1 MRTIDKNSFPPRT
14 GESSATGKH
23 NAEAHNWLVM
33 KFGGTSVSS
42 PENWATIRDLVLERQ
57 AAGYK
62 PVIAHSA
69 LATVSNQ
76 LEAILQV
83 ALGGEHQPQLEQI
96 VAVHTDLATCMRID
110 GAEVLDGFF
119 AELAQLLSGVH
130 KAGEISP
137 PTKARVMSLGEMMAT
152 AIGAAYLR
160 SQGLDALWVDA
171 RDVLESIEVPGENER
186 SRYLS
191 ASCEIDPDKDLQ
203 TRFAREPGV
212 ILTQGFIA
220 SNADGEA
227 VLLGRG
233 GSDTSAA
240 YFAAKLEAAGL
251 EIWTDVPGM
260 FSANPRVVNGA
271 RLLNILSYDE
281 AQEIASTGGAV
292 LHPRCLHPVHRQ
304 GIPLRVRCTAHPGL
318 PGTLISMDP
327 GKDSPGLKALSS
339 REGIT
344 VVSMETLGMWR
355 EVGFLAEAFRC
366 FADLGLSIDL
376 VSTAES
382 NVTVTLDTGQ
392 EAIDSNTLEQLRLK
406 LERLCRVDIIENT
419 EVVSLVGRKI
429 RALLH
434 EIGPAFEVFAEH
446 KIHLIS
452 QAANDLNLSI
462 VVEEGQA
469 HRLLKKLHGS
479 LVRPMEHDPVFGPTW
494 DELQAERPAE
504 QVISEPWWLKK
515 QEQLL
520 VIGTTH
526 PSAYV
531 YDLETVNRACKQL
544 ASLKNIDRVH
554 YAVKANNHADVLR
567 TIEAAGLNF
576 ECVSPGEIEHVVA
589 LFPEIDRQRIL
600 FTPNFA
606 AREEYEYGLEQ
617 GVWLT
622 LDNLYPLQEWGEIFT
637 GRAVLLRLDTGLGR
651 GHHEHVRTA
660 GVHSKFGI
668 PLFELDEARQLANG
682 LDLKIAGLHAH
693 TGSGIL
699 QSDNWQNVAET
710 LIEVAQS
717 FPDVKMLDLGG
728 GLGVP
733 EKPGQ
738 HALSMQALDNSL
750 AALKR
755 EFGQYE
761 FWLEPGRYIVAEA
774 GVLLAGVTQ
783 TKGKGEVRY
792 VGIGTGMNSLIR
804 PALYGANHE
813 IVNLSRLSEA
823 SGQVVNI
830 VGPICES
837 GDKLGTDRLL
847 PVCEEGDVMLIA
859 NAGAYGHVMS
869 SSYNLRA
876 PAIEMSI

>member
-1 MRTIDKNSFPPRT
+1 MRTIDKNTFPPRPVETTT
-14 GESSATGKH
+14 GGP
-23 NAEAHNWLVM
+23 NWLVM

-42 PENWATIRDLVLERQ
+42 PESWDTIRELVLERQ
-57 AAGYK
+57 AAGYR

-69 LATVSNQ
+69 LATVSNR
-76 LEAILQV
+76 LDSILKT
-83 ALGGEHQPQLEQI
+83 ALSGEHQQQLNEI
-96 VAVHTDLATCMRID
+96 VAVHTDLAARMGVD
-110 GAEVLDGFF
+110 SAKVLDDFF
-119 AELAQLLSGVH
+119 AELKHTLSGIRT
-130 KAGEISP
+130 AGEISP
-137 PTKARVMSLGEMMAT
+137 SVKARVMSFGELMAT

-160 SQGLDALWVDA
+160 SEGIDATWIDA
-171 RDVLESIEVPGENER
+171 RDVLESIIVPGENER

-191 ASCEIDPDKDLQ
+191 ASCAIDPDKDLQ
-203 TRFAREPGV
+203 DRFASEPGV

-220 SNADGEA
+220 SNPDGEG

-240 YFAAKLEAAGL
+240 YFATKLEAAGL
-251 EIWTDVPGM
+251 EIWTDVPGL
-260 FSANPRVVNGA
+260 FSANPRVVSGA
-271 RLLNILSYDE
+271 RLLNVLSYDE

-292 LHPRCLHPVHRQ
+292 LHPRCLRPVHQQ
-304 GIPLRVRCTAHPGL
+304 GIPLRVRCTAQPGL
-318 PGTLISMDP
+318 PGTLICRDP
-327 GKDSPGLKALSS
+327 GRDAPGLKALSS

-355 EVGFLAEAFRC
+355 EVGFLVGAFKC

-392 EAIDSNTLEQLRLK
+392 EAIDETTLAQLRSS
-406 LERLCRVDIIENT
+406 LESLCRVNIIEKA
-419 EVVSLVGRKI
+419 EVVSLVGQKI

-446 KIHLIS
+446 RIHLIS

-469 HRLLKKLHGS
+469 HRLLKKLHSS

-494 DELQAERPAE
+494 DELQAERLPAP
-504 QVISEPWWLKK
+504 VVSEPWWLKK
-515 QEQLL
+515 REQLL
-520 VIGTTH
+520 EIGTACS
-526 PSAYV
+526 SAYV
-531 YDLETVNRACKQL
+531 YDLETVSRACSHL
-544 ASLKNIDRVH
+544 NSLKNVDRVY
-554 YAVKANNHADVLR
+554 YAIKANNHPEVLR

-576 ECVSPGEIEHVVA
+576 ECVSPGEIDHVLT
-589 LFPEIDRQRIL
+589 LFPDINRHRIL

-606 AREEYEYGLEQ
+606 PRAEYEYGLEK

-622 LDNLYPLQEWGEIFT
+622 LDDLYPLREWGEIFV
-637 GRAVLLRLDTGLGR
+637 GQEIFLRLDTGLGR

-668 PLFELDEARQLANG
+668 PLFELDEVQQLVKTHS
-682 LDLKIAGLHAH
+682 LKIVGLHAH

-699 QSDNWQNVAET
+699 QSDNWQNVADT
-710 LIEVAQS
+710 LIEVARS
-717 FPDVKMLDLGG
+717 FPDVRILDLGG

-733 EKPGQ
+733 EKSGQ
-738 HALSMQALDNSL
+738 HPLNMQGLDNSL
-750 AALKR
+750 AGLKR
-755 EFGQYE
+755 SFGHYE

-783 TKGKGEVRY
+783 VKGKGEVRY
-792 VGIGTGMNSLIR
+792 VGVSTGMNSLIR
-804 PALYGANHE
+804 PALYGAYHE
-813 IVNLSRLSEA
+813 IANLNRIAETA
-823 SGQVVNI
+823 GHVVNI

-847 PVCEEGDVMLIA
+847 PACKEGDVLLIA
-859 NAGAYGHVMS
+859 NVGAYGHVMS
-869 SSYNLRA
+869 SSYNLRT
-876 PAIEMSI
+876 PAIEVVI